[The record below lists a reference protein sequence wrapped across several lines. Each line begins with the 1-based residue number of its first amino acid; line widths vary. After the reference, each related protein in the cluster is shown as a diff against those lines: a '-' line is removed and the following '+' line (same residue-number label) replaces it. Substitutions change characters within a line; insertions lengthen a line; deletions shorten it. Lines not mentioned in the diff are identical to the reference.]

1 MILVYDQTG
10 RVLTRALSFFA
21 KFTSDIMRSYNFN
34 LYEKENVMITLTNEF
49 TNEMNELKKLMV
61 EKMTDVDTIRYMSA
75 DELLLTQKML
85 NFVDLSVNLMREQY
99 ETINKIELM
108 LERLERNSGFANK
121 LLREMKKED

>member
-1 MILVYDQTG
+1 
-10 RVLTRALSFFA
+10 
-21 KFTSDIMRSYNFN
+21 
-34 LYEKENVMITLTNEF
+34 MITLTNEF

-108 LERLERNSGFANK
+108 LERLERNSGFTNK